1 MTGMTILAAAD
12 YLVTPSVDAG
22 LPEDWQTRFAAF
34 MGQSEIRVLKQTKRS
49 EREINIRPLVFEW
62 EARDGGIF
70 VKLAAGSTENLKP
83 DLVMDTFLK
92 DLHPEE
98 NIRSHPFIYRR
109 LEMYADMGEEGNRK
123 LVTLESLGEEI

>member
-1 MTGMTILAAAD
+1 MTTASVKAPTS
-12 YLVTPSVDAG
+12 LVRPLSSPKEW
-22 LPEDWQTRFAAF
+22 L
-34 MGQSEIRVLKQTKRS
+34 SEVIYH
-49 EREINIRPLVFEW
+49 IRPLIYDW

-70 VKLAAGSTENLKP
+70 MKLAAGSTENLKP

-98 NIRSHPFIYRR
+98 NSLSHPFNYRR

>member
-1 MTGMTILAAAD
+1 M
-12 YLVTPSVDAG
+12 
-22 LPEDWQTRFAAF
+22 
-34 MGQSEIRVLKQTKRS
+34 
-49 EREINIRPLVFEW
+49 
-62 EARDGGIF
+62 
-70 VKLAAGSTENLKP
+70 KLAAGSTENLKP

-98 NIRSHPFIYRR
+98 NSLSHPFIYRR